1 MKTKLFVVLAVIFML
16 AGCKKNSN
24 SGDVLL
30 KEQRIQLLINKKW
43 QMTSDAY
50 YFIGDNGTVVENN
63 NHGGFAYT
71 IDDYVIY
78 HPDFTM
84 EWNDNKV
91 LDPND
96 SNTLYTGLWHISD
109 DGKIITTQLLSPVQ
123 LPSYSREILSI
134 TENEYKT
141 TDDRVTPETTLT
153 YFSTYKVIP

>member
-1 MKTKLFVVLAVIFML
+1 MQTKLCLALAVVIML
-16 AGCKKNSN
+16 ASCKKNSD
-24 SGDVLL
+24 DVLS
-30 KEQRIQLLINKKW
+30 KEQKIQLLINKKW

-50 YFIGDNGTVVENN
+50 YFIGDNGTQIKNDN
-63 NHGGFAYT
+63 FGGIAYT

-96 SNTLYTGLWHISD
+96 SSTVYTGLWHISD
-109 DGKIITTQLLSPVQ
+109 DGKTLTAQLLSPAH
-123 LPSYSREILSI
+123 LPAYSREILSI
-134 TENEYKT
+134 TANEYKT

-153 YFSTYKVIP
+153 YFTTYQVVP